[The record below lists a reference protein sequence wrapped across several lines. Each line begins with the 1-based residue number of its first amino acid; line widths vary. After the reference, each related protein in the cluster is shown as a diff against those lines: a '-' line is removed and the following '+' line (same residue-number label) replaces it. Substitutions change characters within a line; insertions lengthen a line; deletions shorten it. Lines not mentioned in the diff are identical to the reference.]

1 MLEVAVFN
9 SPLNLRQLF
18 FSLLR
23 VVMEESPGLL
33 PPLFKFVVVK
43 SFVHHVPECYRR
55 HFYGFKQ
62 V

>member
-1 MLEVAVFN
+1 
-9 SPLNLRQLF
+9 
-18 FSLLR
+18 

-43 SFVHHVPECYRR
+43 GFVHHVPECYRR